1 MKIPSPRVFPLCL
14 LAAFAGCR
22 ESPKP
27 AVGPEQ
33 GPPAVEVHQ
42 PSTASDKTGAAIV
55 TDKAADLKW
64 AREVAESYLHDAG
77 SDDSSRANAGQAWTT
92 TAFQERLKGV
102 WGKRYLF
109 TSWRIASESM
119 APDAQEVIFKG
130 VLTARGRVSYS
141 DAGNA
146 SVHTMS
152 ETPITFRLLVVK
164 EAGSGRWRVDSM
176 TCTAPEEEKK

>member
-1 MKIPSPRVFPLCL
+1 
-14 LAAFAGCR
+14 
-22 ESPKP
+22 
-27 AVGPEQ
+27 
-33 GPPAVEVHQ
+33 VEAHQ
-42 PSTASDKTGAAIV
+42 SSSALDKSGASIA

-109 TSWRIASESM
+109 TSWKIASESI
-119 APDAQEVIFKG
+119 APDAQEIIFKG
-130 VLTARGRVSYS
+130 VLTARGRVIYT
-141 DAGNA
+141 DAGHG
-146 SVHTMS
+146 SVHAMS

-164 EAGSGRWRVDSM
+164 EAGLGRWRVDSM
-176 TCTAPEEEKK
+176 TCTAPDEEKK